1 MTIFGL
7 NAVVTTIMHST
18 ENKFEEYGKMCRLQH
33 NVLSTLDILFLS
45 NHNIHNSSYGLCFWS
60 SDPLID
66 VFY

>member
-33 NVLSTLDILFLS
+33 NVLSTMYIYKYIS
-45 NHNIHNSSYGLCFWS
+45 NDRNADSRNHEY
-60 SDPLID
+60 LI
-66 VFY
+66 